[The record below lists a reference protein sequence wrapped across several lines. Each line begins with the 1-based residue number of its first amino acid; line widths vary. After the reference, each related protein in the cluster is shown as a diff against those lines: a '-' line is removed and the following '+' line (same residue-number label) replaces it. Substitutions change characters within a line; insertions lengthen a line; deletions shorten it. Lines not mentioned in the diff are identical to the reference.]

1 LEAFVS
7 IKSKWL
13 KALMM
18 VMLAVTSFG
27 GPMNP
32 REIEDL
38 MRIMNQTQI
47 EYTIP
52 DKDKNGEP
60 M

>member
-1 LEAFVS
+1 M
-7 IKSKWL
+7 KSKWL

-18 VMLAVTSFG
+18 VMLAITSLG

-47 EYTIP
+47 EYMIP
-52 DKDKNGEP
+52 DKNKDGGP
-60 M
+60 I